1 MTNGYDES
9 VLAAD
14 GTKLVGFGPRR
25 FDVAHSHAVIDAET
39 CGPEEATYWAAYTFD
54 ERGLPAYALGKPV
67 YVARRPDRAGARDF
81 AVQLAEQLER
91 NRSMSYGY
99 DTYILDA
106 AGNRLVSYGP
116 RRIEIER
123 VVDGKSYVSYRQH
136 HPENDDP
143 GAHIEACLPSEAAFW
158 GVYKHDAEGLAAIV
172 GDAHDEA
179 SAKAFAEQVARNLEL
194 EARLLGAISVTP
206 RIVLVLEGDHIQ
218 NIVADCAV
226 DVTCLNY
233 DDDRIEE
240 FADNGM
246 PVVDV
251 PQGDG
256 KVARAVIGRIP
267 VEVDPVETARIV
279 ALYAG
284 PAETQRWVVLAID
297 TNTAAFRDLG
307 HASEVARLLRDAGA
321 QLQSAPDLD
330 SVRLV
335 DTNDN
340 EVGRLYAT
348 DVMPDVESPGT
359 ISLVVDAGEDVAF
372 GTTEADRMALA
383 SAFCAEAKPLGW
395 KNELSKRLTTFTV
408 EVREAP
414 YDRTSTVRDVKVGHL
429 YYTPAPELESQL
441 VARDAA
447 TPEI

>member
-14 GTKLVGFGPRR
+14 GAKLVGFGPRR
-25 FDVAHSHAVIDAET
+25 LDVAHSRAVIDAET

-67 YVARRPDRAGARDF
+67 YVAKRPDRAGARDF

-99 DTYILDA
+99 DTNILDA

-123 VVDGKSYVSYRQH
+123 VVGGKSYVSYRQH
-136 HPENDDP
+136 HPKNDDP

-158 GVYKHDAEGLAAIV
+158 GVYKHDAEGLAAIE

-179 SAKAFAEQVARNLEL
+179 SAKAFAEQVARVIEL
-194 EARLLGAISVTP
+194 EAQLIAAVNAPP

-218 NIVADCAV
+218 NIVADRAV

-240 FADNGM
+240 FAADGM

-251 PQGDG
+251 LQGDG
-256 KVARAVIGRIP
+256 KVAQAAIARIP
-267 VEVDPVETARIV
+267 VEVNPVETARIV
-279 ALYAG
+279 ALNVE
-284 PAETQRWVVLAID
+284 PNEKQRWVVLAID
-297 TNTAAFRDLG
+297 TNTAAFKDLG
-307 HASEVARLLRDAGA
+307 HASEVARLLRDAGTQVQA
-321 QLQSAPDLD
+321 APDLD

-340 EVGRLYAT
+340 EVGWLYAT
-348 DVMPDVESPGT
+348 DVMPDLESPGM
-359 ISLVVDAGEDVAF
+359 INLVVNAGEDAAF

-395 KNELSKRLTTFTV
+395 KNELGKRQTTFTV

-414 YDRTSTVRDVKVGHL
+414 YDRTSTVRDVKVGHFH
-429 YYTPAPELESQL
+429 YTPAPELESQL